1 MKLPRKGMGKFASA
15 IIGLVGIIMWWGA
28 IPIQSQVLGQ
38 HWGLNY
44 LYFYKFKEKL
54 KARALPAIDKRFV
67 FSKGDSILPAPTVT
81 HPSGF
86 YDRPFSVTLL
96 NGGKDWGDLLYA

>member
-1 MKLPRKGMGKFASA
+1 MFLKLPRKGMGKFASA

-28 IPIQSQVLGQ
+28 IPIQNQVLGQ

-67 FSKGDSILPAPTVT
+67 FSKGDSYCQLQPLHTQVDFMTDPLA
-81 HPSGF
+81 
-86 YDRPFSVTLL
+86 
-96 NGGKDWGDLLYA
+96 